1 MSLEVRPIFSAL
13 LRNRTG
19 AVLVALQIA
28 IALAVL
34 ANAVFIVEQRI
45 QMVGRPTGIDDDN
58 LFAVDT
64 SGFGAHFD
72 FDSSVKED
80 LAYLRSL
87 SGVVAASPI
96 DHTPLSGGGSAT
108 EVTTRPGQTTGYT
121 ALNYFEMDEQG
132 LKTLGAHLLQGRNF
146 RPEEINAPYAQD
158 RSDAFVPQVIITR
171 AVAQALFPGQNALGK
186 VIYNKVGRPATVIGV
201 IEDMLGSWPTIP
213 EAPQLVAIF
222 PRLPRYFGFVY
233 LVRTQPGQR
242 DAIMRTVEEHLAAS
256 NPDRVVRSAKTLTS
270 MKRIVY
276 LNDRN
281 MAIFLATVTVL
292 LVAIT
297 SLGIFGLAT
306 FNVSTRTKQIG
317 TRRAV
322 GARRGDIMRY
332 FMVENGLITTAG
344 VVVGCAL
351 ALAVGYWLSQNY
363 SLPRLDLYYLVGG
376 ILGLWIIGQLAVWQ
390 PARRAARVSP
400 SVATRTV

>member
-1 MSLEVRPIFSAL
+1 MNLDVRPILSAL
-13 LRNRTG
+13 MRNRTG

-34 ANAVFIVEQRI
+34 TNAVYIAEQRV
-45 QMVGRPTGIDDDN
+45 QLVGRPTGIDDAN

-64 SGFGAHFD
+64 HGFGAHFD
-72 FDSSVKED
+72 FNSSVKED
-80 LAYLRSL
+80 LAYLRSV
-87 SGVVAASPI
+87 SGVVDASVV
-96 DHTPLSGGGSAT
+96 DHVPLSGGGSASGI
-108 EVTTRPGQTTGYT
+108 VTRAGQTSGETW
-121 ALNYFEMDEQG
+121 LNYFETDEHG
-132 LKTLGAHLLQGRNF
+132 LQTLGAHLVEGRNF
-146 RPEEINAPYAQD
+146 RAEEIQPPVTAGNL
-158 RSDAFVPQVIITR
+158 DAFVPELILTR
-171 AVAQALFPGQNALGK
+171 ASAQALFPDQDALGK
-186 VIYNKVGRPATVIGV
+186 TVYTIQGSPATVIGV
-201 IEDMLGSWPTIP
+201 IDNMLGSWPTSP
-213 EAPQLVAIF
+213 ESPQLVTLI
-222 PRLPRYFGFVY
+222 PRLPLHYGFYY
-233 LVRTQPGQR
+233 LVRAQPGQR
-242 DAIMRTVEEHLAAS
+242 DAVMRTVEEHLETS
-256 NPDRVVRSAKTLTS
+256 NPARVVKSVRTLTS

-276 LNDRN
+276 LSDRN
-281 MAIFLATVTVL
+281 MAIFLSTVTVL

-317 TRRAV
+317 TRRAI

-344 VVVGCAL
+344 VLFGCAF
-351 ALAVGYWLSQNY
+351 ALAVGYWLSQSY

>member
-1 MSLEVRPIFSAL
+1 MSLDVRPIFSAL

-45 QMVGRPTGIDDDN
+45 QMVGRPTGIDDAN
-58 LFAVDT
+58 LFAIDVA
-64 SGFGAHFD
+64 GFGAHYD

-80 LAYLRSL
+80 LAYLRSV
-87 SGVVAASPI
+87 SGVVAASLT
-96 DHTPLSGGGSAT
+96 DHIPLSGGGSSQQI
-108 EVTTRPGQTTGYT
+108 VTRPDQRSGGIE
-121 ALNYFEMDEQG
+121 LNYFEMDEQG
-132 LKTLGAHLLQGRNF
+132 LQTLGVRLLEGRNF
-146 RPEEINAPYAQD
+146 RPEEINPPFSENRADP
-158 RSDAFVPQVIITR
+158 FVPEVIISR
-171 AVAQALFPGQNALGK
+171 AAAHALFPTQRALGK
-186 VIYNKVGRPATVIGV
+186 TVYNIVGRPATVIGV
-201 IEDMLGSWPTIP
+201 IDDMLGSWPTVP
-213 EAPQLVAIF
+213 QAPQFIAIL
-222 PRLPRYFGFVY
+222 PRLPRYFGLYY
-233 LVRTQPGQR
+233 LVRTRPGQR
-242 DAIMRTVEEHLAAS
+242 DTIMRTVEEHLAAS
-256 NPDRVVRSAKTLTS
+256 NPDRVVRSIKSVAS

-322 GARRGDIMRY
+322 GARRGDIIRY
-332 FMVENGLITTAG
+332 FMIENGLITTSG
-344 VVVGCAL
+344 VVVGCVL
-351 ALAVGYWLSQNY
+351 ALAVGYWLSVSY